1 MGKKPGDKE
10 NNQAGGIT
18 HKRDKN
24 AGSGA
29 FNQGSDQDPDYD
41 DGAKVSDEEKQ
52 AGTKR
57 SHHGKENPK
66 GGNKGNPN
74 ASGDA

>member
-1 MGKKPGDKE
+1 MEKQRSDKE

-29 FNQGSDQDPDYD
+29 FNQGSR
-41 DGAKVSDEEKQ
+41 
-52 AGTKR
+52 AG
-57 SHHGKENPK
+57 S
-66 GGNKGNPN
+66 
-74 ASGDA
+74 